1 MKSISKGNT
10 NDKEIKRYTQNI
22 SCIRSGWNLIVG
34 SIPVMNKYYRR
45 RKIMFQKK
53 VKITNI
59 KKVLEEYSVGSNDI
73 IKSIEHKFKII
84 SKISSPVK
92 TMIKGVIDTSISI
105 SSFNVKIKHQSNMLA
120 YKSKTLKKYTDSIT
134 NVIHEVNEN
143 MIQISNSAMEYAS
156 STEEISVQANSLLT
170 LNEENNKSLD
180 KVNNLKNEVLNNSLS
195 MEGDINNLLQLIAS
209 MKSTIDGIKKISEQT
224 NLLALNASIEAVRA
238 GEQGRGFSVVAEE
251 VKKLADVTQEQLS
264 FMNNLMNDIEKA
276 SSKSKDSVSGTKA
289 AILNM
294 NDSINDISKHIKK
307 SNEGIELVSSNVN
320 QVASSSQEISA
331 SIEQV
336 SEEINTLNEDANNV
350 NNISVELYDEAMK
363 LETMGDSIGKIEEDI
378 SKLAKLNNEIYYE
391 DNFKMDNDTFI
402 KVMENAIT
410 AHINWVNTVKAM
422 ADKMEIQP
430 LQIDGHKCG
439 LGHFYQSLTPKEEK
453 IKSVWD
459 KVDSVHL
466 ELHKIGQVVIDN
478 IKSGDK
484 IGAVN
489 NAKRAEELSLDII
502 RMLNDINKQA
512 NILTKNGKRV
522 F

>member
-1 MKSISKGNT
+1 MFEKK
-10 NDKEIKRYTQNI
+10 IKIKNI
-22 SCIRSGWNLIVG
+22 E
-34 SIPVMNKYYRR
+34 
-45 RKIMFQKK
+45 KI
-53 VKITNI
+53 
-59 KKVLEEYSVGSNDI
+59 LEKYSVGSKDI
-73 IKSIEHKFKII
+73 IKTIEHKFKTI

-105 SSFNVKIKHQSNMLA
+105 SAFNVKLKHQSTMLA
-120 YKSKTLKKYTDSIT
+120 SKSRNLKTHTENIT

-180 KVNNLKNEVLNNSLS
+180 KVNNLKNEVLNQSLS
-195 MEGDINNLLQLIAS
+195 MEGDINNLVQLIVS
-209 MKSTIDGIKKISEQT
+209 MKSTVDGIKEIAEQT
-224 NLLALNASIEAVRA
+224 NLLALNASIEAARA

-251 VKKLADVTQEQLS
+251 VRKLADVTQEQLI

-276 SSKSKDSVSGTKA
+276 SSKSKDSVFETKT
-289 AILNM
+289 AIFNM
-294 NDSINDISKHIKK
+294 NDSISDISKHIKESK
-307 SNEGIELVSSNVN
+307 EGIELVSNNVG
-320 QVASSSQEISA
+320 QIASSSEEISA

-336 SEEINTLNEDANNV
+336 SEEINTLDEDVNNV
-350 NNISVELYDEAMK
+350 NIIAEELYNESIG
-363 LETMGDSIGKIEEDI
+363 LETMGDSIGEIEEDI
-378 SKLAKLNNEIYYE
+378 SELAKLNNEIYYE
-391 DNFKMDNDTFI
+391 NNFRMDNDTFV

-410 AHINWVNTVKAM
+410 AHINWVNTLKTM
-422 ADKMEIQP
+422 ADKMEVQP

-439 LGHFYQSLTPKEEK
+439 LGHFYQSATPKEEH

-459 KVDSVHL
+459 KIDSVHL
-466 ELHKIGQVVIDN
+466 ELHKIGHVVIDK

-489 NAKRAEELSLDII
+489 NAKRAEELSSDII
-502 RMLNDINKQA
+502 KMLSDIKKQA
-512 NILTKNGKRV
+512 NILTSNGKKV

>member
-1 MKSISKGNT
+1 MFEKK
-10 NDKEIKRYTQNI
+10 IKIKNI
-22 SCIRSGWNLIVG
+22 E
-34 SIPVMNKYYRR
+34 
-45 RKIMFQKK
+45 KI
-53 VKITNI
+53 
-59 KKVLEEYSVGSNDI
+59 LEKYSVGSKDI
-73 IKSIEHKFKII
+73 IKIIEHKFKTI

-105 SSFNVKIKHQSNMLA
+105 SAFNVKLKHKSTILA
-120 YKSKTLKKYTDSIT
+120 SKSRNLKTHTENIT

-180 KVNNLKNEVLNNSLS
+180 KVNNLKNEVLNHSLS
-195 MEGDINNLLQLIAS
+195 MEGDINNLVQLIVS
-209 MKSTIDGIKKISEQT
+209 MKSTVDGIKKIAEQT
-224 NLLALNASIEAVRA
+224 NLLALNASIEAARA

-251 VKKLADVTQEQLS
+251 VRKLADVTQEQLI

-276 SSKSKDSVSGTKA
+276 SSKSKDSVFETKT
-289 AILNM
+289 AIFNM
-294 NDSINDISKHIKK
+294 NDSISDISKHIKESK
-307 SNEGIELVSSNVN
+307 EGIELVSNNVG
-320 QVASSSQEISA
+320 QIASSSEEISA

-336 SEEINTLNEDANNV
+336 SEEINTLNEDVNNV
-350 NNISVELYDEAMK
+350 NNIAEELYNEAIG
-363 LETMGDSIGKIEEDI
+363 LETMGDSIGEIEEDI

-391 DNFKMDNDTFI
+391 NNFRMDNDTFV

-410 AHINWVNTVKAM
+410 AHINWVNTLKTM

-430 LQIDGHKCG
+430 LQTDGHKCG
-439 LGHFYQSLTPKEEK
+439 FGHFYQSATPKEEH
-453 IKSVWD
+453 IKSAWD
-459 KVDSVHL
+459 KIDSVHL
-466 ELHKIGQVVIDN
+466 ELHKIGHVVIDK

-489 NAKRAEELSLDII
+489 NAKRAEELSSDII
-502 RMLNDINKQA
+502 KMLNDIEKQA
-512 NILTKNGKRV
+512 NILTNNGKKV